1 MTGPGGAADRPPDSA
16 AMALVLAGRAVE
28 DLLTGRLAPLGL
40 SLRLLG
46 TLGHLA
52 RDEGLSYTDLA
63 RRARVTPQSVH
74 ATVARLVELGAV
86 EPAGPGRG
94 RRAGLRVTGEGRRL
108 LAAGQDAVAALDAEL
123 AAALGGRGSP
133 LDRPALLAV
142 LALAARTPDGSGSG

>member
-16 AMALVLAGRAVE
+16 AMALVVAGRAVE
-28 DLLTGRLAPLGL
+28 DLLGSRLAPLGL
-40 SLRLLG
+40 SLRLFG
-46 TLGHLA
+46 VLGHLA

-74 ATVARLVELGAV
+74 ATVGRLVELGAV

-108 LAAGQDAVAALDAEL
+108 LAAGHDAVAALDADL
-123 AAALGGRGSP
+123 GAALGSHGAP
-133 LDRPALLAV
+133 LDRSALLAV
-142 LALAARTPDGSGSG
+142 LALAGRVPGA